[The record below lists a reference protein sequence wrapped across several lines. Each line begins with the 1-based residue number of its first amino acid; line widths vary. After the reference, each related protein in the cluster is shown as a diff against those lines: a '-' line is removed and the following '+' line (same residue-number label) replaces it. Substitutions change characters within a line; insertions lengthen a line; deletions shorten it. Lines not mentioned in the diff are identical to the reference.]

1 MGFIVSTTFDQTFHI
16 NTITIHTVE
25 GASCVN
31 IGNNFPAGFES
42 YKKHTQG
49 FGSISGNDNT
59 IEGLKSL
66 LHDHSLLD
74 AFSGSDIYNSP
85 WIKELMETKMKEVLE
100 SEEIFDAKW
109 LKDDDEEDDKNN
121 SADSDDNK
129 EETVIQSM
137 SIESNPIKDL
147 NNVEDYMKEIYEEDD
162 NEEV

>member
-1 MGFIVSTTFDQTFHI
+1 VRSTFDQTFNI

-59 IEGLKSL
+59 IDGLRSL
-66 LHDHSLLD
+66 LHDHSLVD
-74 AFSGSDIYNSP
+74 TFSGSDLYNSP

-100 SEEIFDAKW
+100 SDEAFDASW
-109 LKDDDEEDDKNN
+109 LKDDEESETDTDPEIVVGEDMESEEMAINPDDVLN
-121 SADSDDNK
+121 DM
-129 EETVIQSM
+129 EE
-137 SIESNPIKDL
+137 
-147 NNVEDYMKEIYEEDD
+147 YYEE
-162 NEEV
+162 EE

>member
-1 MGFIVSTTFDQTFHI
+1 MSATFDQTFHI

-25 GASCVN
+25 CASCVN

-42 YKKHTQG
+42 YKKHTHG

-85 WIKELMETKMKEVLE
+85 WIKDLMETKMKEVLE

-109 LKDDDEEDDKNN
+109 LKDDDDDEDEDDSKNK
-121 SADSDDNK
+121 SADSDEDK
-129 EETVIQSM
+129 EETVIRSV
-137 SIESNPIKDL
+137 SIESDPIEDL
-147 NNVEDYMKEIYEEDD
+147 NGIEDYMEEIYEENH